1 MRYTII
7 LVRRLK
13 SCFAEFGVLGR
24 YKYIV
29 TVALVTLALL
39 LRLLLHTFLEER
51 SAFLLFAP
59 AVMASAWYGGLGSGL
74 LATLLG
80 DLLGGYFFLR
90 PFENREG
97 ENLADALELILFS
110 SIGVGISWMAEQ
122 LRIARRA
129 AENRERETKAAHQQ
143 ITGILESVSDGFQAL
158 NSEFRFVYLNSTAE
172 RLLGESR
179 AALQGK
185 CVFDRFPEL
194 FGRDL
199 ESQFRAAVLNGGT
212 VQFEHYFE
220 PWQRWFELNLY
231 PSRTGGLSVYFS
243 DITQLKNAGRQRERP
258 TSKLEDSLAPVKA
271 LSGLLPICASC
282 KKIRDD
288 HGTWRQIEVYIQE
301 HSSAEFTHS
310 VCPDCIERLYPEV
323 AHPS

>member
-1 MRYTII
+1 M
-7 LVRRLK
+7 RRLK
-13 SCFAEFGVLGR
+13 SRLVEFGVLGR
-24 YKYIV
+24 YKYLV
-29 TVALVTLALL
+29 SVALVTLALL
-39 LRLLLHTFLEER
+39 PRLLLHTFLEER

-59 AVMASAWYGGLGSGL
+59 AVMASAWYGGLRSGL
-74 LATLLG
+74 LATLLS
-80 DLLGGYFFLR
+80 DLLGGYFVLR
-90 PFENREG
+90 PFENRAG
-97 ENLADALELILFS
+97 ENSVDALELVLFS
-110 SIGVGISWMAEQ
+110 STGVGISWMAEQ

-129 AENRERETKAAHQQ
+129 AENRERETRAAHQQ

-158 NSEFRFVYLNSTAE
+158 DSDFRFIYVNSTAE

-199 ESQFRAAVLNGGT
+199 ESQFHAAAHNGGMA
-212 VQFEHYFE
+212 QFEHFFE
-220 PWQRWFELNLY
+220 PWQRWFELNVY

-243 DITQLKNAGRQRERP
+243 DITQLKNAGRERERP
-258 TSKLEDSLAPVKA
+258 VSKVEDTLTHVKA

-282 KKIRDD
+282 KKIRDA

-301 HSSAEFTHS
+301 HSSAQFTHS
-310 VCPDCIERLYPEV
+310 VCPDCVERLYPGL
-323 AHPS
+323 PQLS